1 MGCSTGAHVVVA
13 ESHIRLGLLFSCL
26 YFSLSQI
33 VARRRRG
40 AVGIDTHNAR
50 EEEDETFMRTIV
62 FPEED
67 RRLFTTARWKGE
79 FRWFR
84 TPNVICLEKYR
95 RLKALGRL

>member
-1 MGCSTGAHVVVA
+1 M
-13 ESHIRLGLLFSCL
+13 
-26 YFSLSQI
+26 
-33 VARRRRG
+33 
-40 AVGIDTHNAR
+40 DTHNAR
-50 EEEDETFMRTIV
+50 EEEAADETFMRTIV

-95 RLKALGRL
+95 RLKALERI